1 MYFKLYSLSLLLDQL
16 CSKLG
21 SHADRSNT
29 IRLPSEAG
37 KCSFLRLHTLCQSE
51 QCSLRRRPYR
61 STDDAECL
69 KLLCLV
75 VVRTLSQVI
84 CPCLAGFPCDSNG
97 TLSSLLCCPEFRCR
111 MAASKDSI
119 TGSAYVAQPGLCPD
133 SFPCHPKHHH
143 FNSNNHH
150 LFWTLFVK
158 PLGGLW
164 CQPLAVVRV
173 IHMAPAESNSSRG
186 LYQQVSNN

>member
-1 MYFKLYSLSLLLDQL
+1 MSCPWSPCSNLVQKPPVKPATALVREHSAFLLPSSVTLKQRRNARAGRDSIHDMHSQARPERRWLLSLEGVGEEWILDSCPL
-16 CSKLG
+16 GKLPR
-21 SHADRSNT
+21 D
-29 IRLPSEAG
+29 
-37 KCSFLRLHTLCQSE
+37 
-51 QCSLRRRPYR
+51 R

-119 TGSAYVAQPGLCPD
+119 TGSAYVA
-133 SFPCHPKHHH
+133 
-143 FNSNNHH
+143 
-150 LFWTLFVK
+150 
-158 PLGGLW
+158 
-164 CQPLAVVRV
+164 
-173 IHMAPAESNSSRG
+173 
-186 LYQQVSNN
+186 